1 LESLRKPIV
10 MIGLVVLAA
19 VLVVVGIYYQ
29 VSSHNPAH
37 PVSYHSIA
45 FWAAAVASLIAA
57 SFARPRSE

>member
-1 LESLRKPIV
+1 
-10 MIGLVVLAA
+10 MIGLVVVAA

-37 PVSYHSIA
+37 PVSYHAIA